1 MEQPQKAREP
11 KIVEA
16 KEGEWLEVPPPD
28 QQPQFACIVQPRGTV
43 IVPERWEV
51 PRKRPDTAEGT
62 GKGGEEMAEDPLNAI
77 EKLDPDLVK
86 VVRQTSKV
94 ALADGALPRKTKLL
108 IAMALDAAHG
118 AVGGVRALANMAMEA
133 GATKQ
138 EVAEALRVAH
148 YVSGAGSVY
157 TAAHALEGM
166 F

>member
-1 MEQPQKAREP
+1 
-11 KIVEA
+11 
-16 KEGEWLEVPPPD
+16 
-28 QQPQFACIVQPRGTV
+28 
-43 IVPERWEV
+43 
-51 PRKRPDTAEGT
+51 
-62 GKGGEEMAEDPLNAI
+62 MAEDPLNAI